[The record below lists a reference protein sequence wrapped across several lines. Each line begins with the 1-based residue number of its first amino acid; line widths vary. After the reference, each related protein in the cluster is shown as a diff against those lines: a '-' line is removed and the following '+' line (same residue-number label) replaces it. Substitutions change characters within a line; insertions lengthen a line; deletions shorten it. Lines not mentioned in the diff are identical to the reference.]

1 MISILSVM
9 LMVRLLAWNFEC
21 LNLMKLLD
29 RINSR
34 RNEIEENVIQKN
46 NLHSVGKS
54 YLDDVRGWEPFHFIV
69 YKYCIECMS

>member
-34 RNEIEENVIQKN
+34 RNEIEENVIHPDQVTTYILSEN
-46 NLHSVGKS
+46 PILMTLEDGN
-54 YLDDVRGWEPFHFIV
+54 HFIL
-69 YKYCIECMS
+69 

>member
-21 LNLMKLLD
+21 FNLMKLLD

-34 RNEIEENVIQKN
+34 RNEIEENVIHPDQVTTYILSEN
-46 NLHSVGKS
+46 PILMTLEDGN
-54 YLDDVRGWEPFHFIV
+54 HFIL
-69 YKYCIECMS
+69 